1 MNALFEQAHQ
11 KLLETQDPEL
21 ESLCDAMAQHIP
33 TTAEYIFTYLNSDT
47 YTLSLTYAP
56 NQVGTPAF
64 IGECKK
70 RLAELTGHP
79 AETMDLHNHE
89 GQLYCVVLKEA
100 PSPPR
105 WKHYVFS
112 KMTHACYSIP
122 HDADI
127 SELGIDTDG
136 EVLSSETSWKAV
148 DFPVVQHYNEM
159 LQDEGDIAVEGA
171 VSLSADY
178 YDDDEC
184 DELWKEQGR
193 RGDKDF

>member
-70 RLAELTGHP
+70 RLTELTGHP

-89 GQLYCVVLKEA
+89 GQIYCVVLKEA
-100 PSPPR
+100 PPPPR

-112 KMTHACYSIP
+112 KTTNVCYSIP
-122 HDADI
+122 RDVDI
-127 SELGIDTDG
+127 RELEIGNDG
-136 EVLSSETSWKAV
+136 EADFRDLAL
-148 DFPVVQHYNEM
+148 DFPVLQHYNEIE
-159 LQDEGDIAVEGA
+159 DERDIGVEGA
-171 VSLSADY
+171 EVT
-178 YDDDEC
+178 YDFSDDEC
-184 DELWKEQGR
+184 DELLEALR
-193 RGDKDF
+193 EEE